1 MAEKKKL
8 GEMLVEAGLIDNIQL
23 QAALGH
29 QRQWGGKLGE
39 IIIEMGFINEHTLAD
54 FFEAHLNIP
63 CLDLSDFEI
72 PENVRGLLK
81 DELIKKYG
89 IIPIA
94 YENKVITIA
103 MTDPSDIKT
112 IDELQFA
119 TGYKIRPIL
128 VFSQDAKKLIQR
140 YFGNEVVEGQRH
152 KINVPDIKEGKGFE
166 IIRDETKLAPVKKE
180 VTIKNYLDAL
190 TKLLVEKGL
199 ITKDEL
205 QERIKEEIK

>member
-72 PENVRGLLK
+72 PENVRGMLK
-81 DELIKKYG
+81 DELIKNMASS
-89 IIPIA
+89 P
-94 YENKVITIA
+94 
-103 MTDPSDIKT
+103 
-112 IDELQFA
+112 
-119 TGYKIRPIL
+119 
-128 VFSQDAKKLIQR
+128 
-140 YFGNEVVEGQRH
+140 
-152 KINVPDIKEGKGFE
+152 
-166 IIRDETKLAPVKKE
+166 
-180 VTIKNYLDAL
+180 
-190 TKLLVEKGL
+190 
-199 ITKDEL
+199 
-205 QERIKEEIK
+205 